1 MAKDD
6 QLGLFLAGTP
16 DAETEVET
24 EAEVETAVDDAPS
37 QETATVE
44 EAEAAPSQAS
54 TADVERLT
62 ALTTFVSVHLEP
74 ETHLRPQAPEAEPEP
89 VEAQAPEPEPEAEPA
104 AETPSA
110 SPAPDPAPQPALA
123 PGQPRLAS
131 PRQARSPSEV
141 PMIEIV
147 EEDLPQGA
155 RIKVIG
161 VGGGGGNAVN
171 TMISAGLTGVE
182 FIAMNTDAQDLR
194 RSLAPRRFQL
204 GQQLTKGLGAG
215 ANPEVG
221 REAALED
228 RDRIAELVV
237 GADMVFVTAGMGGGT
252 GTGAAPVIAQV
263 ARECGALTVAVVT
276 RPFFF
281 EGRKRLRQAEEG
293 VESLTQNV
301 DTLITIPNQ
310 RLVSMASDRTTM
322 KEAFRMA
329 DEVLLQAVQGVSDLI
344 NFQGMVNVDF
354 ADVRTIMADKGVA
367 LMGVGRASGE
377 HKTVEAAQ
385 LAISSPLLDD
395 VSIVGAT
402 SVLINVTGNPDLTM
416 YEIHEASS
424 LIQEEAHEDA
434 EVIWGWVCDESMQ
447 DEARVTVIATGFEES
462 RRMLKPHSIERRV
475 NEKVARAS
483 AGGRRNERK
492 LHAGYDRMYHEYDI
506 PTFFKHAD

>member
-1 MAKDD
+1 
-6 QLGLFLAGTP
+6 
-16 DAETEVET
+16 
-24 EAEVETAVDDAPS
+24 
-37 QETATVE
+37 
-44 EAEAAPSQAS
+44 
-54 TADVERLT
+54 
-62 ALTTFVSVHLEP
+62 
-74 ETHLRPQAPEAEPEP
+74 
-89 VEAQAPEPEPEAEPA
+89 
-104 AETPSA
+104 
-110 SPAPDPAPQPALA
+110 
-123 PGQPRLAS
+123 
-131 PRQARSPSEV
+131 
-141 PMIEIV
+141 MIEIV
-147 EEDLPQGA
+147 EEEEIPTGA

-161 VGGGGGNAVN
+161 VGGGGGNAVS

-252 GTGAAPVIAQV
+252 GTGAAPIIAQV

-276 RPFFF
+276 RPFAF
-281 EGRKRLRQAEEG
+281 EGKRRRRQAEEG
-293 VESLTQNV
+293 IESMKQAT

-310 RLVSMASDRTTM
+310 RLVAMASERTSM

-329 DEVLLQAVQGVSDLI
+329 DEVLLQGVKGVSDLI

-354 ADVRTIMADKGVA
+354 ADVRTTMGGKGMA
-367 LMGVGRASGE
+367 LMGVGSATGE

-385 LAISSPLLDD
+385 RAIGSPLLDD

-402 SVLINVTGNPDLTM
+402 SVLINITGNSNLTM
-416 YEIHEASS
+416 YEIHEAST

-434 EVIWGWVCDESMQ
+434 EVIWGWVIDESMQ
-447 DEARVTVIATGFEES
+447 DEARVTVIATGFEET
-462 RRMLKPHSIERRV
+462 RQMLQPQSIERRV
-475 NEKVARAS
+475 NERVVRSTAPTR
-483 AGGRRNERK
+483 GRPRE
-492 LHAGYDRMYHEYDI
+492 LHSGIDPIYEDYDI
-506 PTFFKHAD
+506 PTFFKNAD